1 MTARA
6 HRDEWLWPTLERLL
20 PREELEV
27 VRATGDMLW
36 QAAVEKGFTTD
47 DSIVAGLATR
57 FRMPVANLAE
67 ATAAARDT
75 VNEALAR
82 KYMVLPLRV
91 TDSVLEIATANPNDL
106 DCERALGFATGKSVR
121 ILLASPSAI
130 AVRLDEV
137 YQPEQVVD
145 RMLEAVGEAEVQM
158 LSDAGDTSSDFD
170 LGADKA
176 AARPIIKL
184 VDHIITEGIALRA
197 SDIHLEVQEGAVQV
211 TYRIDGVLRPN
222 TTLPRAVGTPLVSRI
237 KIMSGLDIADRLRP
251 QDGRARVSINGKRV
265 DLRVS
270 TLPASTGEKVVI
282 RILDTTA
289 NVLQIDTLGVE
300 AEDLERL
307 QQLMNLRE
315 GIILVTGP
323 TGSGK
328 TTTLY
333 AALKTI
339 HQRGVNIVTVED
351 PVEYKLNGIVQVQVN
366 DKAGLTFSTALRS
379 ILRQDPD
386 VVLVGE
392 IRDRETAS
400 IAIQASLT
408 GHLVLSTLH
417 TIDAASSVARLLDIG
432 IESYKIGAALKGIV
446 AQRLVRRLCPSCKQ
460 VADAPI
466 PSRLQQWFPPG
477 TAMFKAVG
485 CAECGGTGYHG
496 RLALMEVLVTTPEVE
511 RRISA
516 GESAERIAEAGRLG
530 GMRSLWAAGVDH
542 IMGGLTDLDELLR
555 VVEVPVPRTES
566 PVRTRP
572 SALTPAP
579 VPAVRSGMGSGRHYS
594 IVDSRA
600 AAPRASTSLAGD
612 AFELVDDLLPA
623 VGQPSLPRVL
633 LVEDEA
639 PLRTVL
645 RDLLEADGFHV
656 IEAVDGVSALEEVD
670 LSTPD
675 VMVLDLN
682 LPRLDGF
689 GVLKKLRARPQTSKL
704 PVIVL
709 TAVADEDNEVKVFE
723 CGANDFLSKPF
734 RPRALSARLKAI
746 VRRVEAGV
754 RG

>member
-27 VRATGDMLW
+27 VRATGDNLW
-36 QAAVEKGFTTD
+36 HAAVEKGFTTD

-466 PSRLQQWFPPG
+466 PSRLQQWFPAG

-542 IMGGLTDLDELLR
+542 IIGGLTDLDELLR

-600 AAPRASTSLAGD
+600 AAPRASTSFAGD

-645 RDLLEADGFHV
+645 RDLLEADGFQV